1 MVSRTG
7 MLGIAALLTLLSG
20 IGQAEAQERQLFI
33 YNWAD
38 YIGTTTI
45 ADFEKE
51 TGIKVTYDLFDGY
64 EAMDARVQAGS
75 SGYDIIFPG
84 RYYISQH
91 VLQGVYLPLDKSKL
105 KNLGNIG
112 QRFWDALSV
121 ADPGNKYVVPYMFW
135 TNGYV
140 YDAKKVLAIDPNAP
154 VDSWDMFFKPEVLSK
169 FTPCGVSILDSPED
183 VMDLALNYLHLH
195 PGTNDP
201 AELKQAGDLVAKAQP
216 HVAAFDNG
224 GTING
229 LADGSRCLAMTWS
242 GDYSQAKARAEENKA
257 DVDLKFVSGKE
268 GVNMDYDGMAI
279 LKDAKNVDEALEFID
294 YMMRPDVIAK
304 VTNDIGYANA
314 NEKATPLVDPSI
326 SDNPAMYPDQSRMT
340 NIFTIGVR
348 TGEGTRVLTREF
360 TRAKTGQ

>member
-1 MVSRTG
+1 MKIKTALQGV
-7 MLGIAALLTLLSG
+7 IAGVALLAAAG
-20 IGQAEAQERQLFI
+20 DAGAEERQLFI

-64 EAMDARVQAGS
+64 ETMDARVQAGS

-154 VDSWDMFFKPEVLSK
+154 VDSWAMFFDPAVLSK

-195 PGTNDP
+195 PGTNDA

-216 HVAAFDNG
+216 HVAAFDNS

>member
-1 MVSRTG
+1 MKVRTALQG
-7 MLGIAALLTLLSG
+7 VIAAVALLTAAG
-20 IGQAEAQERQLFI
+20 EAGAQERQLYI

-38 YIGTTTI
+38 YMGTTTI

-64 EAMDARVQAGS
+64 ETMDARVQAGS
-75 SGYDIIFPG
+75 SGYDVIFPG

-91 VLQGVYLPLDKSKL
+91 VQQDVYLPLDKSKL

-112 QRFWDALSV
+112 QRFLDALAVS
-121 ADPGNKYVVPYMFW
+121 DPGNKYVVPYMFW

-169 FTPCGVSILDSPED
+169 FTQCGASILDSPED

-216 HVAAFDNG
+216 HVAAFDNS

-242 GDYSQAKARAEENKA
+242 GDYSQAQARAAENGS

-294 YMMRPDVIAK
+294 YMMRPEVIAK

-314 NEKATPLVDPSI
+314 NDKATPLVDPTI
-326 SDNPAMYPDQSRMT
+326 SGNPAMYPDQSRMK

-348 TGEGTRVLTREF
+348 TAEGTRVLTREF

>member
-1 MVSRTG
+1 MKIKTALQGV
-7 MLGIAALLTLLSG
+7 IAGVALLAAAG
-20 IGQAEAQERQLFI
+20 DAGAEERQLFI

-64 EAMDARVQAGS
+64 ETMDARVQAGS

-154 VDSWDMFFKPEVLSK
+154 VDSWAMFFDPAVLSK

-195 PGTNDP
+195 PGTNDA

-216 HVAAFDNG
+216 HVAAFDNS

-326 SDNPAMYPDQSRMT
+326 SGNPAMYPDQTRMT

>member
-1 MVSRTG
+1 MKIKTALQGV
-7 MLGIAALLTLLSG
+7 IAGVALLAAAG
-20 IGQAEAQERQLFI
+20 DAGAEERQLFI

-38 YIGTTTI
+38 YIGTSTI

-64 EAMDARVQAGS
+64 ETMDARVQAGS

-154 VDSWDMFFKPEVLSK
+154 VDSWAMFFDPAVLSK

-195 PGTNDP
+195 PGTNDA

-216 HVAAFDNG
+216 HVAAFDNS

-326 SDNPAMYPDQSRMT
+326 SGNPAMYPDQTRMT

>member
-1 MVSRTG
+1 MRSQVS
-7 MLGIAALLTLLSG
+7 
-20 IGQAEAQERQLFI
+20 
-33 YNWAD
+33 
-38 YIGTTTI
+38 
-45 ADFEKE
+45 
-51 TGIKVTYDLFDGY
+51 
-64 EAMDARVQAGS
+64 
-75 SGYDIIFPG
+75 
-84 RYYISQH
+84 
-91 VLQGVYLPLDKSKL
+91 
-105 KNLGNIG
+105 
-112 QRFWDALSV
+112 
-121 ADPGNKYVVPYMFW
+121 DPGNKYVVPYMFW

-195 PGTNDP
+195 PGTNDA

-216 HVAAFDNG
+216 HVAAVRQQRHHQRAGRRQPVPRHDLVGRLFA
-224 GTING
+224 G
-229 LADGSRCLAMTWS
+229 LARAQENGS
-242 GDYSQAKARAEENKA
+242 

-294 YMMRPDVIAK
+294 YMMRPEVIAK

-314 NEKATPLVDPSI
+314 NDKATPLVDPAI
-326 SDNPAMYPDQSRMT
+326 SGNPAMYPDQTRMK

-348 TGEGTRVLTREF
+348 TAEGTRVLTREF